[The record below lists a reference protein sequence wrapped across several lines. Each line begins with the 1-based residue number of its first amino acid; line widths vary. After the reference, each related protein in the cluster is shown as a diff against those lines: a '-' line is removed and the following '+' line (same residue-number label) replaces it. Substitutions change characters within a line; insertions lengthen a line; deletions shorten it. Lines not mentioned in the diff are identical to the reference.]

1 MAGAEADDDTAPTY
15 TAEAEHRGVAT
26 KLFTLLEA
34 VAGAPDGISV
44 REVARETG
52 IDKSSVSRIFNQLAA
67 LDVVE
72 QSPLTGRFEVGR
84 RLSSLGEVLHT
95 HNSLWGLA
103 EPIIRDLVA
112 RFDETCYF
120 IVREGNQARFQERI
134 DCRQAIRYVIEPGVV
149 SPLYAGAA
157 GRAIL
162 AGMPIEEATQYL
174 DSVEVNPMTSETV
187 TDRELLRRFVE
198 QDRERGYSVSLGE
211 RVAGGRGIG
220 APVLRADGYCV
231 AAILWT
237 CPSTR
242 FDLTSTVAIASAS
255 LRFSESVTLNE
266 RGTSSRT
273 CWA

>member
-1 MAGAEADDDTAPTY
+1 MPSDDTDDDTAPAY

-34 VAGAPDGISV
+34 VAAAPDGISV
-44 REVARETG
+44 REVARDTG

-103 EPIIRDLVA
+103 EPIVRELVA

-134 DCRQAIRYVIEPGVV
+134 DCKQAIRYVIEPGVV

-162 AGMPIEEATQYL
+162 AGMPIEEAMQYL
-174 DSVEVNPMTSETV
+174 DSVDVNPMTSETV
-187 TDRELLRRFVE
+187 TDRALLHKFVE
-198 QDRERGYSVSLGE
+198 QDRGRGYSVSLGE

-231 AAILWT
+231 AALLWT

-242 FDLTSTVAIASAS
+242 FDVSRVDEFGTAVREAAAKLSLLLGYSAD
-255 LRFSESVTLNE
+255 
-266 RGTSSRT
+266 
-273 CWA
+273 AA

>member
-1 MAGAEADDDTAPTY
+1 MTSSDDDDESGTPTFP
-15 TAEAEHRGVAT
+15 ADAEHRGVAT

-34 VAGAPDGISV
+34 VAAAPDGISV

-72 QSPLTGRFEVGR
+72 QSSLTGRFEVGR

-103 EPIIRDLVA
+103 EPIVRELVA

-120 IVREGNQARFQERI
+120 IVREGHQVRFQERI
-134 DCRQAIRYVIEPGVV
+134 DCGQAIRYVIEAGVV

-162 AGMPIEEATQYL
+162 AGMPADEASAYL
-174 DSVEVNPMTSETV
+174 DSVEVHTWTSETI
-187 TDRELLRRFVE
+187 TDRALLQKFVE
-198 QDRERGYSVSLGE
+198 QDRGRGYSVSLGE

-237 CPSTR
+237 CPSMRFNLTR
-242 FDLTSTVAIASAS
+242 IDEFGAAVREAS
-255 LRFSESVTLNE
+255 LKLSHLLGYSADV
-266 RGTSSRT
+266 
-273 CWA
+273 A

>member
-1 MAGAEADDDTAPTY
+1 MTDDDNAVGG
-15 TAEAEHRGVAT
+15 EQRGVAT

-34 VAGAPDGISV
+34 VASARDGISV

-52 IDKSSVSRIFNQLAA
+52 LDKSTVSRIFNQLQA

-103 EPIIRDLVA
+103 EPIVRELVT

-134 DCRQAIRYVIEPGVV
+134 DCHQAIRYVIEPGVV

-162 AGMPIEEATQYL
+162 AGMPPDDATKYL
-174 DSVEVNPMTSETV
+174 DRVALNPMTPDTV
-187 TDRELLRRFVE
+187 IDRTQLQRFVE

-220 APVLRADGYCV
+220 APVYRADGYCV

-242 FDLTSTVAIASAS
+242 FDESKTAEFGTAVREAS
-255 LRFSESVTLNE
+255 LRLSQLLGFS
-266 RGTSSRT
+266 
-273 CWA
+273 ADAA

>member
-1 MAGAEADDDTAPTY
+1 MTNDDGDEDATPTFS
-15 TAEAEHRGVAT
+15 AEAEHRGVAT

-34 VAGAPDGISV
+34 VAAAPDGISV
-44 REVARETG
+44 REVARATG

-103 EPIIRDLVA
+103 EPIVRELVA

-162 AGMPIEEATQYL
+162 AGMPVDEATAYL
-174 DSVEVNPMTSETV
+174 DGVELTPMTSETI
-187 TDRELLRRFVE
+187 TDRELLQKFVE
-198 QDRERGYSVSLGE
+198 QDRERGYSISLGE

-242 FDLTSTVAIASAS
+242 FDLTRIDEFGNAVREAGLKLSHLLGYSAD
-255 LRFSESVTLNE
+255 
-266 RGTSSRT
+266 
-273 CWA
+273 AA

>member
-1 MAGAEADDDTAPTY
+1 MTEDDTA
-15 TAEAEHRGVAT
+15 AASEQRGVAT

-34 VAGAPDGISV
+34 VASAQHGISV
-44 REVARETG
+44 REVARATG
-52 IDKSSVSRIFNQLAA
+52 MDKSTVSRIFNQLQA

-95 HNSLWGLA
+95 NNSLWGLA
-103 EPIIRDLVA
+103 EPIVRELVT

-134 DCRQAIRYVIEPGVV
+134 DCHQAIRYVIEPGVV

-157 GRAIL
+157 GRAVL
-162 AGMPIEEATQYL
+162 SGMPPEDAMRYL
-174 DSVEVNPMTSETV
+174 DDVALSALTPDTV
-187 TDRELLRRFVE
+187 IDRDQLKRFVE
-198 QDRERGYSVSLGE
+198 QDRTRGYSVSLGE
-211 RVAGGRGIG
+211 RVTGGRGIG
-220 APVLRADGYCV
+220 SPVFRADGYCV

-242 FDLTSTVAIASAS
+242 FDESRIPDFGAAVREAS
-255 LRFSESVTLNE
+255 LKLSQLLGYS
-266 RGTSSRT
+266 
-273 CWA
+273 ADAA

>member
-1 MAGAEADDDTAPTY
+1 MTTTDAADNAATTDTT
-15 TAEAEHRGVAT
+15 EAEHRGVAT

-34 VAGAPDGISV
+34 VAAARDGISV
-44 REVARETG
+44 REVARDTG

-103 EPIIRDLVA
+103 EPIVRDLVA

-162 AGMPIEEATQYL
+162 AGMPESEATAYL
-174 DSVEVNPMTSETV
+174 DNVTVDPMTTETV
-187 TDRELLRRFVE
+187 TDRELLHKFVQ

-220 APVLRADGYCV
+220 APVRRADGYCV
-231 AAILWT
+231 AAVLWT

-242 FDLTSTVAIASAS
+242 FDVTRIDEFGTAVRDASRNLS
-255 LRFSESVTLNE
+255 LLLGYSDEQD
-266 RGTSSRT
+266 
-273 CWA
+273 

>member
-1 MAGAEADDDTAPTY
+1 MPSDDDDAGS
-15 TAEAEHRGVAT
+15 EAFNGESEPRGVAT

-34 VAGAPDGISV
+34 VAAARDGISV
-44 REVARETG
+44 REVARDTG
-52 IDKSSVSRIFNQLAA
+52 IDKSSVSRIFNQLQA

-103 EPIIRDLVA
+103 EPIVRDLVE

-120 IVREGNQARFQERI
+120 IVREGFQARFQERI
-134 DCRQAIRYVIEPGVV
+134 DCRQTIRYVIESGVV

-162 AGMPIEEATQYL
+162 AGMPVEEATEYL
-174 DSVEVNPMTSETV
+174 ARVDLTPMTSETV
-187 TDRELLRRFVE
+187 TDRALLQKFVE

-242 FDLTSTVAIASAS
+242 FDVSRVEEFGTAVREACRKLSVLLGYSAD
-255 LRFSESVTLNE
+255 
-266 RGTSSRT
+266 
-273 CWA
+273 AA

>member
-1 MAGAEADDDTAPTY
+1 MTEDDSVAGGEQ
-15 TAEAEHRGVAT
+15 RGVAT

-34 VAGAPDGISV
+34 VASAAHGISV

-52 IDKSSVSRIFNQLAA
+52 LDKSTVSRIFNQLAV

-95 HNSLWGLA
+95 HNTLWGLA
-103 EPIIRDLVA
+103 EPIVRELVT

-134 DCRQAIRYVIEPGVV
+134 DCHQAIRYVIEPGVV

-162 AGMPIEEATQYL
+162 AGMPAADATRYL
-174 DSVEVNPMTSETV
+174 ETVDLTPMTPDTV
-187 TDRELLRRFVE
+187 IERSQLERFVE

-220 APVLRADGYCV
+220 APVYRADGYCV

-242 FDLTSTVAIASAS
+242 FDANRVGEFGTAVREASLELSRRLGYPASA
-255 LRFSESVTLNE
+255 
-266 RGTSSRT
+266 
-273 CWA
+273 A

>member
-1 MAGAEADDDTAPTY
+1 MTSDDDGIDTGPTFS
-15 TAEAEHRGVAT
+15 ADAEHRGVAT

-34 VAGAPDGISV
+34 LAGAPDGISV
-44 REVARETG
+44 REVARDTG

-95 HNSLWGLA
+95 NNSLWGLA
-103 EPIIRDLVA
+103 EPIVRDLVT

-120 IVREGNQARFQERI
+120 IVREGNQARFQERV

-162 AGMPIEEATQYL
+162 AGMPVEEATAYL
-174 DSVEVNPMTSETV
+174 ETVDVSAITSETI
-187 TDRELLRRFVE
+187 TDRTLLQKFVE
-198 QDRERGYSVSLGE
+198 QDRQRGYSVSLGE
-211 RVAGGRGIG
+211 RVGGGRGIG

-242 FDLTSTVAIASAS
+242 FDLSRVDEFGAAVCEASRKLSHLLGHSDVA
-255 LRFSESVTLNE
+255 
-266 RGTSSRT
+266 
-273 CWA
+273 

>member
-1 MAGAEADDDTAPTY
+1 MTSEEDTNDGAPAFSP
-15 TAEAEHRGVAT
+15 EAEHRGVAT

-34 VAGAPDGISV
+34 LAAAPDGISV
-44 REVARETG
+44 REVSRATG

-72 QSPLTGRFEVGR
+72 QSQLTGRFEVGR

-103 EPIIRDLVA
+103 EPIVRDLVA

-162 AGMPIEEATQYL
+162 AGMPEEEATAYL
-174 DSVEVNPMTSETV
+174 DSVTANPMTTETI
-187 TDRELLRRFVE
+187 TDRELLRKFVE

-220 APVLRADGYCV
+220 APVRRADGYCV

-242 FDLTSTVAIASAS
+242 FDVTRIEEFGTAVREAGRNLSTLLGYSA
-255 LRFSESVTLNE
+255 
-266 RGTSSRT
+266 
-273 CWA
+273 

>member
-1 MAGAEADDDTAPTY
+1 MTTDDTDDDSAPTY

-34 VAGAPDGISV
+34 VAAAPDGISV

-52 IDKSSVSRIFNQLAA
+52 IDRSSVSRIFNQLAA

-103 EPIIRDLVA
+103 EPIVRELVA

-120 IVREGNQARFQERI
+120 VVREGNQARFQERI
-134 DCRQAIRYVIEPGVV
+134 DCRQAIRYVIEPGVT

-162 AGMPIEEATQYL
+162 AGMPIEAATEYL
-174 DSVEVNPMTSETV
+174 DQVEINPMTSETV
-187 TDRELLRRFVE
+187 TDRALLHKFVE

-242 FDLTSTVAIASAS
+242 FDLSRVEEFGTAVREAGLKLSHLLGYSADP
-255 LRFSESVTLNE
+255 
-266 RGTSSRT
+266 
-273 CWA
+273 A

>member
-1 MAGAEADDDTAPTY
+1 MTTDDTDDDAATTY

-26 KLFTLLEA
+26 KLFRLLEA
-34 VAGAPDGISV
+34 VAAAPDGISV

-103 EPIIRDLVA
+103 EPIVRDLVA

-162 AGMPIEEATQYL
+162 AGMPVEEATEYL
-174 DSVEVNPMTSETV
+174 DRVEVSPMTSETV
-187 TDRELLRRFVE
+187 TDRALLRKFVE

-242 FDLTSTVAIASAS
+242 FDLSRVDEFGAAVREAGLKLSRLLGYSAD
-255 LRFSESVTLNE
+255 
-266 RGTSSRT
+266 
-273 CWA
+273 AA

>member
-1 MAGAEADDDTAPTY
+1 MSQDVGAT
-15 TAEAEHRGVAT
+15 TAEQRGVAT

-34 VAGAPDGISV
+34 VASARNGISV
-44 REVARETG
+44 REVARDTG
-52 IDKSSVSRIFNQLAA
+52 LDKSTVSRIFNQLQA

-103 EPIIRDLVA
+103 EPIVRELVT

-120 IVREGNQARFQERI
+120 VVREGNQARFQERI
-134 DCRQAIRYVIEPGVV
+134 DCHQAIRYVLEPGVV
-149 SPLYAGAA
+149 SPLYAGAG

-162 AGMPIEEATQYL
+162 SGMPADEATKYL
-174 DSVEVNPMTSETV
+174 DDVALSPMTPDTV
-187 TDRELLRRFVE
+187 IDREHLQRFVL

-211 RVAGGRGIG
+211 RVTGGRGIG
-220 APVLRADGYCV
+220 SPVFRADGYCV

-242 FDLTSTVAIASAS
+242 FDERRTAEFGAAVRAAS
-255 LRFSESVTLNE
+255 LQLSELLGYTPTDVDPTN
-266 RGTSSRT
+266 
-273 CWA
+273 

>member
-1 MAGAEADDDTAPTY
+1 MTDDDVDDVITPTFS
-15 TAEAEHRGVAT
+15 AEAEHRGVAT

-34 VAGAPDGISV
+34 VAAAPDGISV
-44 REVARETG
+44 REVSRATG

-72 QSPLTGRFEVGR
+72 QSQLTGRFEVGR

-103 EPIIRDLVA
+103 EPIVRELVA

-162 AGMPIEEATQYL
+162 AGMSENEAAAYL
-174 DSVEVNPMTSETV
+174 DNVAVNPMTTETV
-187 TDRELLRRFVE
+187 TDRELLLRFVE

-220 APVLRADGYCV
+220 APVKRADGYCL

-242 FDLTSTVAIASAS
+242 FDITRIDEFGTAVRDAAGRLSHLLGFSA
-255 LRFSESVTLNE
+255 EQN
-266 RGTSSRT
+266 
-273 CWA
+273 

>member
-1 MAGAEADDDTAPTY
+1 MTSDDGDEDAIPTFS
-15 TAEAEHRGVAT
+15 AEAEHRGVAT

-34 VAGAPDGISV
+34 VAAAPDGISV
-44 REVARETG
+44 REVARDTG

-103 EPIIRDLVA
+103 EPIVRELVA

-162 AGMPIEEATQYL
+162 SGMPVDEATAYL
-174 DSVEVNPMTSETV
+174 NRVEVNSMTTETV
-187 TDRELLRRFVE
+187 TDRELLQKFVE

-242 FDLTSTVAIASAS
+242 FDLTRIDEFGTAVREAA
-255 LRFSESVTLNE
+255 LRLSHLLGYSVD
-266 RGTSSRT
+266 
-273 CWA
+273 AA